1 MKVRVALFLSLV
13 VVSHLLLWSQ
23 AGTTSMHGTVTDASG
38 AIVTK
43 AKVTLTD
50 PTSGFERS
58 VMTGEAGEYQF
69 VQVAP
74 GSYTLTVEMAGFRA
88 YKENGIQLLV
98 NLPKTNN
105 VVLTVGASSETV
117 EVSGETAAVN
127 TTDASLGNV
136 VGEIQVRNL
145 PLEGRN
151 VPDLLSLQA
160 GVAYT
165 GNRSD
170 INQNADTR
178 SGAVN
183 GAHSDQSNLTL
194 DGVDVNDQVN
204 GYAFTSVLPVTLDSV
219 QEFRVST
226 TNYNADQGRSSGA
239 QVSLVTKGG
248 TNEFHGSLYEYHRNT
263 ATSAND
269 YFVKQSQLASGQANE
284 PPKLIRNIFGASF
297 GGPIIKN
304 RLFFFLNYEGY
315 RQAEENSTLRIVPSD
330 AMRDGVITYACGDPS
345 ECPGMTVNGY
355 NGPHNIPA
363 GYYALTPDQ
372 IAGMD
377 LANPSG
383 ILGNNPVV
391 IPYLNTFPHG
401 NDTSAGDG
409 VNYVG
414 YRFKGPVPKNDN
426 WYIARLDYR
435 ITENGNHSLFWR
447 GALRNDNHQDPPYF
461 LGTAP
466 LQTRQDYS
474 KGFALGYAAVLR
486 PTLVNNFRWGYTRQS
501 VGFVG
506 NNDTDPFI
514 FFRGLNDN
522 STTNNSTLAV
532 VRSSLFQTPVHNF
545 VDDLTWTKGR
555 HTLQFGTNVRIIR
568 NPRSNFINSFPDAV
582 TNASALDTAG
592 MANKD
597 NPLNPALN
605 GFPAVDE
612 GFDNSYDFPLMTMM
626 GLITQLDASYN
637 FTRDGQVLP
646 EGAPVSRRWGAN
658 EFEFYGQDSFR
669 VRPNLTITYGL
680 RWSLYSP
687 PWETNGTQ
695 VTPNMSLGKWFDQ
708 RRRNMEQ
715 GIGSEADPV
724 ISFDLAGPAN
734 GKPGY
739 YNWDYHNF
747 APRIAFAYTPGSGK
761 TVIRGGFGMVYDH
774 IGSGLLNTFDQRGS
788 FGLSTQL
795 SNSTVFSVGT
805 APRVT
810 GLNTIPMDPASGFP
824 PPPVPGFPYTPPS
837 AGTGLGIYWGLDDSV
852 KTPYTY
858 TVDFSVARE
867 LPRNMSVT
875 LSYVGHYAHR
885 LLAQE
890 DLAMPLNL
898 KDPASGVN
906 YFEAASALAKLYQGP
921 NAPVSTDVT
930 PAMVGPTAAYWQNI
944 MTPLQ
949 PGDQYTLLCPESNNG
964 PFATSSALQAVYN
977 IYSCFSTNE
986 TTALATI
993 DFYGTNFDGTPGIQG
1008 TSGNFYPFKQGGNT
1022 FFNDQFHSLYA
1033 WRSIGSASYNALQVN
1048 LKKVYSQGIQFD
1060 FNYTYSKSIDQQSDA
1075 ERVDAWSG
1083 LSGNIINSWSP
1094 DALRGVSDFDNT
1106 HQINANFLA
1115 ELPFGKG
1122 KPVGANANGFLNAII
1137 GGWQLSGLARWSS
1150 GFPVGISNGFTWPTN
1165 WQLGGSAL
1173 VSGHPETH
1181 LTRAPDGTPNIFPD
1195 PQGPTGIGAFRHAL
1209 PGESGSR
1216 NSLRGPGYA
1225 GLDLGLSKRWVMPY
1239 SDHHSLQFR
1248 WEVFNVFNQVRFD
1261 VQTLTTGLDA
1271 GPSFGQFSGL
1281 LTNPRV
1287 MQFAMRYEF

>member
-1 MKVRVALFLSLV
+1 MKLRVVVFVSLLV
-13 VVSHLLLWSQ
+13 VSNLLWSQ
-23 AGTTSMHGTVTDASG
+23 SGTTSIHGTVTDASG
-38 AIVTK
+38 AIVTN

-50 PTSGFERS
+50 PASGFERS
-58 VMTGEAGEYQF
+58 VVTGTAGEYQF
-69 VQVAP
+69 VQLAP
-74 GSYTLTVEMAGFRA
+74 GAYNLAVEMAGFRA
-88 YKENGIQLLV
+88 YKETNIQLLV

-136 VGEIQVRNL
+136 VNEMQVRNL

-165 GNRSD
+165 GNRTD
-170 INQNADTR
+170 INQNVDTR

-248 TNEFHGSLYEYHRNT
+248 TNEFHGSVYEYHRNT

-269 YFVKQSQLASGQANE
+269 YFVKQSQLASGQPNE

-330 AMRDGVITYACGDPS
+330 AMRDGVITYACADPS
-345 ECPGMTVNGY
+345 ECPGGTVNGY
-355 NGPHNIPA
+355 NGPHDVPA
-363 GYYALTPDQ
+363 GFNALRPDQ
-372 IAGMD
+372 IAAMD
-377 LANPSG
+377 VANPSG

-414 YRFKGPVPKNDN
+414 YRFKGPVPKNDD
-426 WYIARLDYR
+426 WYIARLDFR

-466 LQTRQDYS
+466 LRTRQDYS
-474 KGFALGYAAVLR
+474 KGFALGYAAVLH

-501 VGFVG
+501 VGSVG

-514 FFRGLNDN
+514 YFRGLNDD
-522 STTNNSTLAV
+522 STTNNSSLAV
-532 VRSSLFQTPVHNF
+532 VRSSVFQTPVHNF

-555 HTLQFGTNVRIIR
+555 HTLQFGTNIRIIR
-568 NPRSNFINSFPDAV
+568 NPRSNFINSFPDGV

-626 GLITQLDASYN
+626 GLVSQLDASYN

-646 EGAPVSRRWGAN
+646 EGAPVTRKWGAN

-680 RWSLYSP
+680 RWSLFSP
-687 PWETNGTQ
+687 PWETTGTQ
-695 VTPNMSLGKWFDQ
+695 VSPNMSLGKWFDQ
-708 RRRNMEQ
+708 RRHNMEQ
-715 GIGSEADPV
+715 GIGSQADPV

-734 GKPGY
+734 GRSGY

-810 GLNTIPMDPASGFP
+810 G
-824 PPPVPGFPYTPPS
+824 
-837 AGTGLGIYWGLDDSV
+837 
-852 KTPYTY
+852 
-858 TVDFSVARE
+858 
-867 LPRNMSVT
+867 
-875 LSYVGHYAHR
+875 
-885 LLAQE
+885 
-890 DLAMPLNL
+890 
-898 KDPASGVN
+898 
-906 YFEAASALAKLYQGP
+906 
-921 NAPVSTDVT
+921 
-930 PAMVGPTAAYWQNI
+930 
-944 MTPLQ
+944 
-949 PGDQYTLLCPESNNG
+949 
-964 PFATSSALQAVYN
+964 
-977 IYSCFSTNE
+977 
-986 TTALATI
+986 
-993 DFYGTNFDGTPGIQG
+993 
-1008 TSGNFYPFKQGGNT
+1008 
-1022 FFNDQFHSLYA
+1022 
-1033 WRSIGSASYNALQVN
+1033 
-1048 LKKVYSQGIQFD
+1048 
-1060 FNYTYSKSIDQQSDA
+1060 
-1075 ERVDAWSG
+1075 
-1083 LSGNIINSWSP
+1083 
-1094 DALRGVSDFDNT
+1094 
-1106 HQINANFLA
+1106 
-1115 ELPFGKG
+1115 
-1122 KPVGANANGFLNAII
+1122 
-1137 GGWQLSGLARWSS
+1137 
-1150 GFPVGISNGFTWPTN
+1150 
-1165 WQLGGSAL
+1165 
-1173 VSGHPETH
+1173 
-1181 LTRAPDGTPNIFPD
+1181 
-1195 PQGPTGIGAFRHAL
+1195 
-1209 PGESGSR
+1209 
-1216 NSLRGPGYA
+1216 
-1225 GLDLGLSKRWVMPY
+1225 
-1239 SDHHSLQFR
+1239 
-1248 WEVFNVFNQVRFD
+1248 
-1261 VQTLTTGLDA
+1261 
-1271 GPSFGQFSGL
+1271 
-1281 LTNPRV
+1281 
-1287 MQFAMRYEF
+1287 